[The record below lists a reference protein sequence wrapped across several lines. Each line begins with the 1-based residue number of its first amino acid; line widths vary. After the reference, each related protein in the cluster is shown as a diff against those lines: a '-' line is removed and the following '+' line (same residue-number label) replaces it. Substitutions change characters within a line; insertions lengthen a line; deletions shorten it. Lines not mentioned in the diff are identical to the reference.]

1 MFIVSFSSKV
11 SSSPLSPEKVTNM
24 ESYISGIEQYQTIHT
39 SNGDTETKVPSATS
53 TTCNGDNE
61 FNSLSSKAIPT
72 NQFFSAKH
80 DDEDLSS
87 DNSSGQEPSFH
98 KRSQFSESSDDKS
111 LENLSN
117 SHQNTLGLVETTPG
131 HITVTYS
138 ILASAF
144 KSVPQNYVLP
154 SFESFLPPRFL
165 AFPTFVVS
173 STQLSVFPLSQES
186 KLAVDKLLDYQDQ
199 VAISTVTNP
208 PDTID
213 SNKIY
218 GYFCNGVFSRVET
231 SHLSKTTATAY
242 DTGELIHKLNTESLF
257 ILPEDILTIPPL
269 RYRTAMFEL
278 ECVNPKVGKAYLK
291 ELIWGQLLMVHK
303 VNVLTNQQGVHVVLA
318 NFYSLDET
326 MHYNDVV
333 IKNGYS
339 MKKSKIKSPPSPST
353 TNSSSLSGSVDT
365 PDLNEL
371 AKQWGVSL
379 PELRIFQHAHKVPKW
394 RPTGAEKTLTI
405 FPTSIISPDCIWAQ
419 VFHNNT
425 RNLKKL
431 MEDMNAVYLNT
442 TNASYVPSKGEVC
455 AAKFSEDNLFYRAEI
470 LRVHSSGFI
479 DVHFIDYGNK
489 ECILYKDLRHIRTA
503 FLSLPRQAVLFSLAN
518 VFPLVAS
525 LGWSHEATA
534 LLNELM
540 LEKKTTVDVVSEE
553 GSKLFVNAYSSSNP
567 TVLFNNLLVQ
577 KGLAKAEIETATK
590 TMRGFNSSKGPVKI
604 GRGSAFNCQLSSNE
618 HPTSPGHL
626 TQTDQPFEQKWREWS
641 PHDNRQTNKP
651 FAKKRT
657 VQPFNQKISD
667 SQSQP
672 FQKQSPKPFN
682 KHKWTPH
689 NTSDNECNWFS
700 NADSTSTVKIMQ
712 SNPNS
717 KALPVCTKVHSPTIN
732 HIDASVQALPDGR
745 PSGSLTMPE
754 KEVASVVLHINNPS
768 SFYLT
773 QVNENSLKELRR
785 ISLDMQTRV
794 PTSLEKIVN
803 GAYCIAK
810 YSGDGCYGR
819 AQIIQ
824 VLPSKKAVT
833 VRFLDY
839 GNTDDIS
846 TSEIGE
852 LDPVH
857 SHLPYQAIHCSL
869 DGVVAT
875 SDSWTKG
882 AIDYFNSIALNKL
895 FMAKKIAEIDGI
907 YSVKLTSDSI
917 DVAQTLVTK
926 GFAFYSYAAN
936 EVPPPLQ
943 NTTSFNECSTSPNV
957 TAPLFNSLNIV
968 TLPLDVTQ
976 VILTQVISPDEIYLH
991 VASEERIAELEKL
1004 LTYVNIN
1011 DTCAASWSLPVNS
1024 VCYAMFS
1031 EDSKWYR
1038 GKIVESSRDNYFVH
1052 FIDFGNYKT
1061 VSKSNVKLC
1070 PNEILHLPVQAVQCS
1085 LNGIVPSKGSPT
1097 WDPACVEFINANYT
1111 SKVLLCKS
1119 LGSNFVELYD
1129 TSSNEDNIAEVLI
1142 RCGYA
1147 SRVERG
1153 NTSFTNIGFSIT
1165 KNFAV
1170 PSPSL
1175 SELFAEQ
1182 VFLEV
1187 VVSDIESVSYFWI
1200 QNVSSDNIKALSAL
1214 ESNLQSYVTSQ
1225 PGSFVPSQGDY
1236 CCAFFP
1242 EDNKWYRAK
1251 VLEININKAVVLYID
1266 YGNTASVNLHHIL
1279 PITKELAALPPFAYC
1294 VSLTSECPSSLQTLV
1309 SLKQVTNNKILFM
1322 KVIDQSVDPPQ
1333 VELYDTSSG
1342 EDVNIAK
1349 YLIDSVTEV
1358 PSPIAICSDTV
1369 SSTTSTSLVTTLSSD
1384 AHEPS
1389 IIVMENQLSSVVLP
1403 SVDEFQVLI
1412 VHIESIY
1419 EIYVQLISDNLL
1431 LLLELAEKLKQY
1443 CSSAPALS
1451 SPPIPSQICLAKC
1464 EGEYYR
1470 AQVIS
1475 TDASSCLVY
1484 FIDYG
1489 NTENVKC
1496 TDLKQITSDI
1506 ASVPK
1511 QAIKCAL
1518 VGIARGNSHI
1528 TEKVKMEFVNT
1539 DAVICRVYSRSP
1551 FIVDFYS
1558 TKTSP
1563 NISLRERLVQQK
1575 ILPPLQQTSHLMP
1588 QVDLAAIG
1596 TTTVI
1601 ATDIKNPTYFWVQ
1614 VVIDQKSRA
1623 EFEQVTHQLQ
1633 EYCDAA
1639 FQLREKPL
1647 LGQLIAARFI
1657 EDNMWYRARVIDISQ
1672 SLPVVRFV
1680 DYGNTQSTSNGNMRA
1695 IADDLI
1701 AHPARSVLCSL
1712 HGFVQPASQSIE
1724 KTVEM
1729 FRELIDKKP
1738 LQCVYKK
1745 AVDLDK
1751 SSVELCT
1758 LEGTDICQYM
1768 KENCK

>member
-1 MFIVSFSSKV
+1 MIFIISFSLKV
-11 SSSPLSPEKVTNM
+11 SSSPLSPEKVTNV

-39 SNGDTETKVPSATS
+39 YNGDTEAKVTTS
-53 TTCNGDNE
+53 NGDNE
-61 FNSLSSKAIPT
+61 FSSLDSKAIPT
-72 NQFFSAKH
+72 NGFVSAKH

-87 DNSSGQEPSFH
+87 DNSSAREPSFH

-117 SHQNTLGLVETTPG
+117 SHHNTSGLLETTSG
-131 HITVTYS
+131 HIIVTYS

-144 KSVPQNYVLP
+144 KSIPKNYVLP
-154 SFESFLPPRFL
+154 SFESSLPPRFL

-173 STQLSVFPLSQES
+173 STQLSIFPLSQES
-186 KLAVDKLLDYQDQ
+186 KLAVDKLLAYQDQ

-208 PDTID
+208 PDTIH

-218 GYFCNGVFSRVET
+218 GYFCNGIFSRVET
-231 SHLSKTTATAY
+231 SHLSKLMATAY
-242 DTGELIHKLNTESLF
+242 DTGECIHTLNTENLF

-278 ECVNPKVGKAYLK
+278 ECLNPKVGKAHLK

-303 VNVLTNQQGVHVVLA
+303 VNVLTNQQGLHVVLA
-318 NFYSLDET
+318 NFYSPDET

-333 IKNGYS
+333 MKNGYS
-339 MKKSKIKSPPSPST
+339 MKKSKIKSLPSPST
-353 TNSSSLSGSVDT
+353 TNSSSLSASIDT

-371 AKQWGVSL
+371 AKQWGMSL

-394 RPTGAEKTLTI
+394 RPTSGEKTLTI

-419 VFHNNT
+419 VFHNDT
-425 RNLKKL
+425 HNLKKL
-431 MEDMNAVYLNT
+431 MEDMNAIYLNT

-455 AAKFSEDNLFYRAEI
+455 AAKFSQDNLFYRAEI

-489 ECILYKDLRHIRTA
+489 ECILYKELRHIRTA
-503 FLSLPRQAVLFSLAN
+503 FLSLPRQAVFFSLAN

-540 LEKKTTVDVVSEE
+540 LEKKTTVDVLSEE
-553 GSKLFVNAYSSSNP
+553 ASKLFVNAYSSSNP
-567 TVLFNNLLVQ
+567 TVLFNDLLVQ
-577 KGLAKAEIETATK
+577 KGLAKAEIDTPTK
-590 TMRGFNSSKGPVKI
+590 TMRGLNVSKGPVKI
-604 GRGSAFNCQLSSNE
+604 GRGSAFNCQLSSNQ
-618 HPTSPGHL
+618 PSNSPGHM

-641 PHDNRQTNKP
+641 PHDKRQTNKP

-657 VQPFNQKISD
+657 VQHFNQKNSD
-667 SQSQP
+667 GQSQP

-682 KHKWTPH
+682 QHKWTPC
-689 NTSDNECNWFS
+689 NTSDNECSWFS
-700 NADSTSTVKIMQ
+700 NAESTSTVKTMQ
-712 SNPNS
+712 PNPDSMTDS
-717 KALPVCTKVHSPTIN
+717 KALPVRTKVRSPTIN

-745 PSGSLTMPE
+745 PSNSLTMPE

-773 QVNENSLKELRR
+773 QVNENSIKELQR

-794 PTSLEKIVN
+794 PTPLEKIVN

-819 AQIIQ
+819 AQIVK
-824 VLPSKKAVT
+824 VLPSKKAVA

-846 TSEIGE
+846 TNEIGE
-852 LDPVH
+852 LDPIH

-869 DGVVAT
+869 HGVVAM

-926 GFAFYSYAAN
+926 GFAFYSNAAN

-943 NTTSFNECSTSPNV
+943 NTTSFFECSTSPNV
-957 TAPLFNSLNIV
+957 TAPLFNSLDVV
-968 TLPLDVTQ
+968 TLPSDVTQ

-991 VASEERIAELEKL
+991 VASEEHIAELEKL
-1004 LTYVNIN
+1004 LTYVNDD
-1011 DTCAASWSLPVNS
+1011 DTCAASLSLPVNS

-1038 GKIVESSRDNYFVH
+1038 GKIVESSRDSYFVH
-1052 FIDFGNYKT
+1052 FFDFGNYET

-1070 PNEILHLPVQAVQCS
+1070 PNEILHLAVQAVQCS
-1085 LNGIVPSKGSPT
+1085 LNGIIPSRGSPT
-1097 WDPACVEFINANYT
+1097 WDPACVEFINVNCT
-1111 SKVLLCKS
+1111 GKVLLCKS
-1119 LGSNFVELYD
+1119 VGSNFVELYD

-1147 SRVERG
+1147 SRVERC
-1153 NTSFTNIGFSIT
+1153 NTSFANTGFSNT
-1165 KNFAV
+1165 QNFAV

-1182 VFLEV
+1182 VFMEV
-1187 VVSDIESVSYFWI
+1187 VVSDIESVSYFWV
-1200 QNVSSDNIKALSAL
+1200 QNVTSDNIKALSTL
-1214 ESNLQSYVTSQ
+1214 ESNLQSYAKSQ

-1251 VLEININKAVVLYID
+1251 VLEININKAVVMYID
-1266 YGNTASVNLHHIL
+1266 YGNMASVNLHHIL

-1294 VSLTSECPSSLQTLV
+1294 VSLTSECPSSLQALT
-1309 SLKQVTNNKILFM
+1309 SLKQITTNKILFM

-1342 EDVNIAK
+1342 EDVNIEK
-1349 YLIDSVTEV
+1349 YLIDAVTEV
-1358 PSPIAICSDTV
+1358 PSPIAFCSDTI
-1369 SSTTSTSLVTTLSSD
+1369 SSTTSSSLVTTLSSD

-1443 CSSAPALS
+1443 CSSAPGLS

-1489 NTENVKC
+1489 NTEIVKY
-1496 TDLKQITSDI
+1496 TDIKQISSDI

-1518 VGIARGNSHI
+1518 VGIVRGNSLV

-1539 DAVICRVYSRSP
+1539 DAVICRVYSKSP

-1558 TKTSP
+1558 SKTS
-1563 NISLRERLVQQK
+1563 NISLREHLVQQK
-1575 ILPPLQQTSHLMP
+1575 VLPPLQQTAYLMP

-1601 ATDIKNPTYFWVQ
+1601 ATDIKNPTYFWLQ

-1623 EFEQVTHQLQ
+1623 EFEKVTHQLQ

-1639 FQLREKPL
+1639 FPLREKPL

-1657 EDNMWYRARVIDISQ
+1657 KDNMWYRARVIDIRQ

-1680 DYGNTQSTSNGNMRA
+1680 DYGNTQSTTNANMCA

-1701 AHPARSVLCSL
+1701 AYPARSVLCSL
-1712 HGFVQPASQSIE
+1712 HGYVQPASQSIE

-1738 LQCVYKK
+1738 LRCVYKK

-1768 KENCK
+1768 KENWK